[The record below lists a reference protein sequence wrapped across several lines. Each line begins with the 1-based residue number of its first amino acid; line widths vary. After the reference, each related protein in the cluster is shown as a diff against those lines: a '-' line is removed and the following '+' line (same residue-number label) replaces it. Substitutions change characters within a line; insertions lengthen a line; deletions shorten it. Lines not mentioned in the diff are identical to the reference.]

1 MPLNHILVVGAGF
14 AGAVYSRVL
23 AENGFE
29 VHVIDQRNHI
39 AGNACDFIDD
49 SGVRVHRYGPH
60 LFHTNNAKVIEWLQR
75 FGAWTPYSHRVR
87 ALLDDGR
94 FVPLP
99 INLTTINTVFDIN
112 LKDEADTLAF
122 LGSIAETVPNTRN
135 AAEYLYSKIGRKL
148 TDLFFRPYTKKMWTL
163 DLEDVD
169 ESVVR
174 RIPLRFDDDDR
185 YFNDQY
191 QLLPSSGYTA
201 LFEGIFDHPNI
212 RISLET
218 EYVHGMEDTYLHCFN
233 SMPIDVFFEQSLG
246 ELPYRSIRFH
256 HEKTG
261 VTDHRSWSV
270 TNFVDSGKFTRE
282 TWWAC
287 MPGHVQKE
295 TGVRIITREEPCDY
309 RDNNF
314 ERYYPVKTAD
324 GRYQKIYSQYH
335 ELSSDLAKMSF
346 IGRCGTYQYLDM
358 DQVVNQSLAGVTK
371 WLGRRD
377 GSVPTNGLDG

>member
-1 MPLNHILVVGAGF
+1 MPTNQILVVGAGF
-14 AGAVYSRVL
+14 AGAVYSRIL

-29 VHVIDQRNHI
+29 VQVIDQRDHI
-39 AGNACDFIDD
+39 AGNAYDFVDD
-49 SGVRVHRYGPH
+49 TGVRVHRYGPH
-60 LFHTNNAKVIEWLQR
+60 LFHTNNAKVVEWLQT

-112 LKDEADTLAF
+112 LKNEADTLAF
-122 LGSIAETVPNTRN
+122 LASIAETVPQTRN

-148 TDLFFRPYTKKMWTL
+148 TELFFRPYTKKMWTL

-169 ESVVR
+169 EAVVR

-185 YFNDQY
+185 YFNDHY
-191 QLLPSSGYTA
+191 QLLPTNGYTR
-201 LFEGIFDHPNI
+201 LFENIFDHRNI
-212 RISLET
+212 RVSLKT
-218 EYVHGMEDTYLHCFN
+218 EYVHGLEDSYLHCFN
-233 SMPIDVFFEQSLG
+233 SMPIDAFFEQSLG

-256 HEKTG
+256 HEKTAL
-261 VTDHRSWSV
+261 TDQRPWSV
-270 TNFVDSGKFTRE
+270 TNFVDSGKYTRE
-282 TWWAC
+282 TWWASL
-287 MPGHVQKE
+287 PHHVQKE
-295 TGVRIITREEPCDY
+295 TGGRIITREEPCDY

-324 GRYQKIYSQYH
+324 GRYQRIYSQYH
-335 ELSSDLAKMSF
+335 ELSRELANMTF

-358 DQVVNQSLAGVTK
+358 DQVVNQSFSGVTK

-377 GSVPTNGLDG
+377 GSLPASGLGR

>member
-1 MPLNHILVVGAGF
+1 M
-14 AGAVYSRVL
+14 
-23 AENGFE
+23 
-29 VHVIDQRNHI
+29 
-39 AGNACDFIDD
+39 
-49 SGVRVHRYGPH
+49 
-60 LFHTNNAKVIEWLQR
+60 QR

-99 INLTTINTVFDIN
+99 INLTTINTVFGID
-112 LKDEADTLAF
+112 LKNEVDTLAF
-122 LGSIAETVPNTRN
+122 LVSIAETVPETRN

-185 YFNDQY
+185 YFNDPY
-191 QLLPSSGYTA
+191 QLLPTNGYTGI
-201 LFEGIFDHPNI
+201 FESIFDHPKI
-212 RISLET
+212 TVSLET
-218 EYVHGMEDTYLHCFN
+218 DYVHGLEDSYLHCFN

-256 HEKTG
+256 HEKTAML
-261 VTDHRSWSV
+261 DKRPWSV
-270 TNFVDSGKFTRE
+270 TNFVDSGKYTRE
-282 TWWAC
+282 TWWASL
-287 MPGHVQKE
+287 PGHVQKE
-295 TGVRIITREEPCDY
+295 TGFQIITREEPCDY
-309 RDNNF
+309 RENNF

-324 GRYQKIYSQYH
+324 GRFQKIYSQYH
-335 ELSSDLAKMSF
+335 ELSRELTNMSF

-358 DQVVNQSLAGVTK
+358 DQVVNQSLIGVTK
-371 WLGRRD
+371 WLGRR
-377 GSVPTNGLDG
+377 NGLLPASELAL